1 MSEIMPIPP
10 SPPLPGIQK
19 IEREKERKNNPAK
32 EQPKDDAS
40 AGKQPPQNDQPAQHI
55 DEIV

>member
-10 SPPLPGIQK
+10 SPPLPVVHK
-19 IEREKERKNNPAK
+19 VEREKERNSDKSK
-32 EQPKDDAS
+32 QQSKDDTS
-40 AGKQPPQNDQPAQHI
+40 AGKQPTRNDQPARHI

>member
-10 SPPLPGIQK
+10 SPPLTRLHK
-19 IEREKERKNNPAK
+19 VEREKERQNDGGKQ
-32 EQPKDDAS
+32 QPKDDKS
-40 AGKQPPQNDQPAQHI
+40 KQENNQPIQHI